1 VSTTSLHLTASGQ
14 DEQGE
19 RRVTVRPVVPPD
31 AIPEERLTLLLAGT
45 QATRHARAAEAAA
58 LLAAADPGRLITLLE
73 RLRVTVLFGQRLI
86 ELVGDVGTGLGE
98 RITACTER
106 AREHGR
112 IHDLATLSILAELE
126 RDGIRALPLKGSAL
140 ARELYGDVG
149 TRSSGDIDILVDAG
163 DLKCA
168 IASVERAGW
177 RWQPQPARATA
188 LPVLHE
194 TLSHAR
200 LPRVELHW
208 RVHWYETRF
217 AADALGRARSAGPH
231 QPLIMAP
238 PDGLAALT
246 LFYARDGFA
255 GLRMA
260 ADAAAWWDAVGKG
273 GDAGRSIHGT
283 ARCYP
288 ELAGPLLV
296 GARLLASLVGLP
308 ARLDDGPFRWRVA
321 ANLATPLLEKS
332 TPQLRAN
339 AGLAD
344 LLLAPPNGHAASLRR
359 ERQKIPENMERP
371 LTREDN
377 IAVHRARWEHL
388 LRVTRRWALAFIPAA
403 FRAYRGRGAPY

>member
-1 VSTTSLHLTASGQ
+1 VNTTSHNLTVSGR
-14 DEQGE
+14 DE

-31 AIPEERLTLLLAGT
+31 AIPEERLALLLAGT
-45 QATRHARAAEAAA
+45 EAKRRARAPEAAA
-58 LLAAADPGRLITLLE
+58 LLAAADPGRLIALLE
-73 RLRVTVLFGQRLI
+73 RLHVTVLFGRRLI
-86 ELVGDVGTGLGE
+86 ELVGDVGPVLGE
-98 RITACTER
+98 RITARTEL
-106 AREHGR
+106 ARQHGR
-112 IHDLATLSILAELE
+112 LHDLATLSILAELE

-149 TRSSGDIDILVDAG
+149 ARSSGDIDVLVDAG
-163 DLKCA
+163 DLQHA

-177 RWQPQPARATA
+177 RWQPQPARASA

-217 AADALGRARSAGPH
+217 AADALARARSARSH
-231 QPLIMAP
+231 QPLVMAP
-238 PDGLAALT
+238 ADGLAALT

-260 ADAAAWWDAVGKG
+260 ADVAAWWDAVGKG
-273 GDAGRSIHGT
+273 ADAGRSIDGT

-296 GARLLASLVGLP
+296 GARLLSSLVGLP
-308 ARLDDGPFRWRVA
+308 ARLDDGPFRWKVA

-339 AGLAD
+339 ASLAD
-344 LLLAPPNGHAASLRR
+344 LLLAPPHGRAASLRR
-359 ERQKIPENMERP
+359 ERQKIPENLERP
-371 LTREDN
+371 LTRDDS

-388 LRVTRRWALAFIPAA
+388 LRVTRRWALAFVPAA
-403 FRAYRGRGAPY
+403 VRAYRGRTQPY